1 MPTYASTA
9 SFDLTIDQ
17 ICQEAF
23 ERCGLQIRSGNDLQ
37 TAKRSP
43 NLMLAEWA
51 NRGLNLWTIQLQE
64 KSIPADTTNLTGT
77 NLFGSGADAA
87 QQIIDITDVV
97 IRDSSNN
104 DYSATPISRSTYL
117 NYTVKT
123 TSGRPTQYYFERTI
137 NPTLYLYP
145 AADTAYTLKYYALLR
160 MKDAGDYTNN
170 AEIPFRFLPCMTAGL
185 AYYISMK
192 KAPERMQALKL
203 LYEDEFKRAADEDGE
218 RTSVFLTPQSYFT
231 SGGGY

>member
-9 SFDLTIDQ
+9 SFDLSIDE
-17 ICQEAF
+17 IAEEAY
-23 ERCGLQIRSGNDLQ
+23 ERCGLQVRSGYDLQ
-37 TAKRSP
+37 TARRSL

-64 KSIPADTTNLTGT
+64 KTIAAGTTDLSGS
-77 NLFGSGADAA
+77 NLFGSGAEAG
-87 QQIIDITDVV
+87 QQIIDITDVA

-104 DYSATPISRSTYL
+104 DFSATSISRSTYL
-117 NYTVKT
+117 NIAVKT

-137 NPTLYLYP
+137 NPKLFLYP
-145 AADTAYTLKYYALLR
+145 AADTTYTLKYYALVR

-185 AYYISMK
+185 AYYIAMK
-192 KAPERMQALKL
+192 KAPDRIQILKQV
-203 LYEDEFKRAADEDGE
+203 YEDEFQRAANTDGE
-218 RTSVFLTPQSYFT
+218 RTSVFLTPKAYLPSV
-231 SGGGY
+231 

>member
-37 TAKRSP
+37 TAKRSL

-64 KSIPADTTNLTGT
+64 KSIAADTTNLTGAS
-77 NLFGSGADAA
+77 LFGSGADAA

-137 NPTLYLYP
+137 NPRLYLYP
-145 AADTAYTLKYYALLR
+145 AADVDYTLVYYALIR
-160 MKDAGDYTNN
+160 MKDAGAYTNN

-185 AYYISMK
+185 AYYIAMK
-192 KAPERMQALKL
+192 KAPDRIQLLKQI
-203 LYEDEFKRAADEDGE
+203 YEDEFQRAAAQDGE
-218 RTSVFLTPQSYFT
+218 RTSLFLTPKTYLPSI
-231 SGGGY
+231 